1 MKEIQNPF
9 KDLTNFERGL
19 WLTSILV
26 VTLSFLIPKEKDYL
40 NLLASLIGVTAL
52 IFVAKGYVIGQIL
65 CVIFALAYGI
75 ISIHF
80 RYYGEMITYVFMSLP
95 MAIAS
100 TVSWLKNP
108 HKGSKEVQIGSP
120 TKKQFAVMWIFTV
133 IVTVIFYFIL
143 KAFNTQNLLISIISV
158 TTSFLAV
165 YLTYLRSPLYACAYG
180 ANDIVLIIL
189 WVLASFTNI
198 SYLPMVFCFVMF
210 FANDFYGFLNW
221 QKMRK
226 RQKEED
232 AK

>member
-80 RYYGEMITYVFMSLP
+80 RYYGEMITYVFM
-95 MAIAS
+95 
-100 TVSWLKNP
+100 
-108 HKGSKEVQIGSP
+108 
-120 TKKQFAVMWIFTV
+120 
-133 IVTVIFYFIL
+133 
-143 KAFNTQNLLISIISV
+143 
-158 TTSFLAV
+158 
-165 YLTYLRSPLYACAYG
+165 
-180 ANDIVLIIL
+180 
-189 WVLASFTNI
+189 
-198 SYLPMVFCFVMF
+198 
-210 FANDFYGFLNW
+210 
-221 QKMRK
+221 
-226 RQKEED
+226 
-232 AK
+232 